1 MRGYISQHP
10 AQISSLRAAA
20 PGSMLRCE
28 GLALFLTRVICFGCR
43 RVDRLDHWQRGGS
56 AFFYLFM
63 MMFIHHITVAQDN
76 KKKLH
81 YYVPLTSKCPRNRRH
96 GL

>member
-56 AFFYLFM
+56 AFFIYL
-63 MMFIHHITVAQDN
+63 
-76 KKKLH
+76 
-81 YYVPLTSKCPRNRRH
+81 
-96 GL
+96 